1 MADLHSKA
9 LRMATTVSGTRKLSL
24 DHVGVDAL
32 GNLCTIVKSLN
43 IDALN
48 VKQKENARLVSD
60 NVSTMQK
67 LNVMPSSMHL
77 MGKVTGELTIS
88 TTEETAVDKSDPN
101 DFILSNEAPGGYADQ
116 VKTDIELAS
125 CDKHKG
131 SDLTQV
137 DADMMRQ
144 AGGQEAVALDGI
156 VNWSK
161 KVLSGSFV
169 GIPLRSKT
177 QYNILRVNPSRTGVI
192 ESMNKDQPYHITT
205 KSMMD
210 GTEPQFY
217 SNERKEKSVAYVK
230 DMIAANIYID
240 TDTWDDNF
248 SDIIGC
254 FTKKDAGLFYTCVQ
268 GIGEINLQR
277 FGKSIPQQRL
287 QEIGPILCGDVL
299 TIKSFADISPLR
311 PSQFSIMFK

>member
-9 LRMATTVSGTRKLSL
+9 LRMSTVSGTRKLSL

-43 IDALN
+43 IDPLTD
-48 VKQKENARLVSD
+48 KQKENARLVSD
-60 NVSTMQK
+60 NASTMQK

-88 TTEETAVDKSDPN
+88 DTEETDADKSNAD
-101 DFILSNEAPGGYADQ
+101 DFISSDKKPGKYAEM
-116 VKTDIELAS
+116 VTGIELLS
-125 CDKHKG
+125 CDKHRG

-144 AGGQEAVALDGI
+144 AGGQKAGALDDI

-161 KVLSGSFV
+161 NILNGSFV
-169 GIPLRSKT
+169 GIPLRST
-177 QYNILRVNPSRTGVI
+177 MQYSELQVNPSSGTNVI
-192 ESMNKDQPYHITT
+192 ESMNENQPYYITT
-205 KSMMD
+205 NSMLN

-217 SNERKEKSVAYVK
+217 SNENKEKSSAYGA
-230 DMIAANIYID
+230 DMVAANIYID
-240 TDTWDDNF
+240 TDTWDNNF
-248 SDIIGC
+248 SDRIGY
-254 FTKKDAGLFYTCVQ
+254 FTKKDAGLFYNRVQ
-268 GIGEINLQR
+268 GIGDINLQR
-277 FGKSIPQQRL
+277 FGESILQHPL
-287 QEIGPILCGDVL
+287 QEIGPIFRGDVL
-299 TIKSFADISPLR
+299 TVKSFIEISPFR